1 LRIDGVV
8 PTMGRWRCGFFFNFL
23 FCIGVY
29 SGLTNSAVIVSDEQ
43 GRDTVIHIHVYLFS
57 SKLPSQPGL
66 ALCFHYMIEVLLI
79 FFVKNIK
86 IREGT
91 WVYLWLIHV
100 DVWQKPIQYCKE
112 IILQLK
118 IDKLYICIY
127 IKIIHLMYVKNPHDY
142 MIIQRILELSV
153 E

>member
-1 LRIDGVV
+1 MLGLAGRGVWRRID
-8 PTMGRWRCGFFFNFL
+8 
-23 FCIGVY
+23 IHVY
-29 SGLTNSAVIVSDEQ
+29 
-43 GRDTVIHIHVYLFS
+43 VYLFS

-100 DVWQKPIQYCKE
+100 DVWQKPIQYCKA

-118 IDKLYICIY
+118 INYIYVY
-127 IKIIHLMYVKNPHDY
+127 IL
-142 MIIQRILELSV
+142 R
-153 E
+153 